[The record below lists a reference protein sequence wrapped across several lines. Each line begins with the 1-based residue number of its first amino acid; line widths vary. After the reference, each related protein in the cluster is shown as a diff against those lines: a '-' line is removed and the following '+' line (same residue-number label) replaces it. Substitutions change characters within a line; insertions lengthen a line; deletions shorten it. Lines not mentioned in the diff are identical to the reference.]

1 VERQDEW
8 LNDELL
14 LHRIPAEIR
23 IGGPPCCPLC
33 GTPVQSLRFIR
44 QISGAVTL
52 AWQCPHCSIGGLI
65 SISLTPLPEDNH
77 AVLTSMEQIAF
88 AELPPISE
96 ADARRMRQ
104 LIWAHQGDLRD
115 LL

>member
-1 VERQDEW
+1 
-8 LNDELL
+8 
-14 LHRIPAEIR
+14 
-23 IGGPPCCPLC
+23 
-33 GTPVQSLRFIR
+33 
-44 QISGAVTL
+44 
-52 AWQCPHCSIGGLI
+52 
-65 SISLTPLPEDNH
+65 
-77 AVLTSMEQIAF
+77 MEQIAF

>member
-1 VERQDEW
+1 M
-8 LNDELL
+8 LS
-14 LHRIPAEIR
+14 
-23 IGGPPCCPLC
+23 PL
-33 GTPVQSLRFIR
+33 RH
-44 QISGAVTL
+44 A
-52 AWQCPHCSIGGLI
+52 CSITSLHSPDIRRSHASLAMSTLQHRRI